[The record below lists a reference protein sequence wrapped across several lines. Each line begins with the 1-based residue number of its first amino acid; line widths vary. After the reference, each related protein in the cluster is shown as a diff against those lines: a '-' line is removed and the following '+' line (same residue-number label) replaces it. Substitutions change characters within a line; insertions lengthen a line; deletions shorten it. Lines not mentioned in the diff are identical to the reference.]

1 VDKAEN
7 KEYSWA
13 MLTASG
19 MVTALPCELICIDA
33 APSAANAELAIYD
46 GIDAAGTLI
55 HTLFSSVRLN
65 FLFAP
70 IKPVECE
77 KGIYIAF
84 TANVTRV
91 FVQYRNMPRV

>member
-1 VDKAEN
+1 
-7 KEYSWA
+7 

-19 MVTALPCELICIDA
+19 MVTGLPCELICADA

-55 HTLFSSVRLN
+55 HTMFSSVKLN

-70 IKPVECE
+70 IKPVKCE
-77 KGIYIAF
+77 KGLYVAL

-91 FVQYRNMPRV
+91 FVQYRNLGRK